1 MNGRVG
7 LSKMECM
14 DSENVRQRCVLLS
27 VFPQLIWSETG
38 FVLDGMLLLL
48 GLANLLFRSN
58 KTTVAE
64 H

>member
-1 MNGRVG
+1 
-7 LSKMECM
+7 MECM

-38 FVLDGMLLLL
+38 FVLGVMLLLL